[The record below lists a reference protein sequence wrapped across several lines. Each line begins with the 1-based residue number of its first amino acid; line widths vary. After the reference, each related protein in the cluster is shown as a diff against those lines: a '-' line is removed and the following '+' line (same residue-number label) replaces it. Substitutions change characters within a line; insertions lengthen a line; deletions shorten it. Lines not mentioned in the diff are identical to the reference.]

1 MSLNPFSK
9 KKKKKQ
15 QGVEKG
21 HREPIVVKFFKEKDP
36 EKHLKVSIDE
46 NAGENKA
53 DDQVNEQ
60 NVSSDGRGH
69 ARFIPN
75 DKYFTITIYAFTA
88 LVALILFAVLISN
101 ITPVIGAIK
110 HLLHVLIPFIVGGII
125 AFVLTPIVNFLDES
139 LFEKCFKIK
148 KPKVRAGLS
157 IAMTYIIFLGLITLA
172 LIKLVPEMGA
182 SISELVGKSKSV
194 YGSIM
199 NNLNALNDYFSE
211 IDFSNII
218 DAAKE
223 NLPSIL
229 TNVGDILKVSL
240 PKIFSTSYSIVQA
253 VINILLAV
261 AVSIYMVCDK
271 RRIAMASTKLVYTL
285 LKPEKAEKLIE
296 NAKESFQIFTG
307 FIIGKSID
315 SLIIGILT
323 FFILTVFQLKYSL
336 LVAVIVGVTN
346 MIPFFGPFIGA
357 IPGVLLYL
365 CIEPVDALIFVGI
378 ILAIQQFDGWILG
391 PMILGDSTGVR
402 PIWVIFGITV
412 GGAYFGFAGM
422 FLGVP
427 ITAVIVYLV
436 NKAVDK
442 KLSDKHIE
450 VQ

>member
-9 KKKKKQ
+9 KKKKK

-46 NAGENKA
+46 SADEKKA
-53 DDQVNEQ
+53 D
-60 NVSSDGRGH
+60 VSEDKTADTAEGQKH
-69 ARFIPN
+69 ARFVPN

-88 LVALILFAVLISN
+88 LVALILFAVIISN
-101 ITPVIGAIK
+101 ITPVMEAIK
-110 HLLHVLIPFIVGGII
+110 HFLHVLIPFIVGGII
-125 AFVLTPIVNFLDES
+125 AFVLTPIVNFLDEA

-148 KPKVRAGLS
+148 KPKLRAGLS
-157 IAMTYIIFLGLITLA
+157 ITLTYVVFLGLIVLA
-172 LIKLVPEMGA
+172 LIKLIPEMA
-182 SISELVGKSKSV
+182 DSVTELIGKSKSV
-194 YGSIM
+194 YSSVM
-199 NNLNALNDYFSE
+199 NNLNSLADKFPD

-218 DAAKE
+218 DKAKE
-223 NLPSIL
+223 NLPTIL
-229 TNVGDILKVSL
+229 SNVGDILKVSL
-240 PKIFSTSYSIVQA
+240 PKIFSTSYSIVQLL
-253 VINILLAV
+253 INILLAV

-271 RRIAMASTKLVYTL
+271 RRIGMAATKLVYAL

-323 FFILTVFQLKYSL
+323 FFVLTVFQLKYSL

-427 ITAVIVYLV
+427 FTAVIVYLV

>member
-53 DDQVNEQ
+53 DDQVNKQ

-199 NNLNALNDYFSE
+199 NNLNAINDYFSE

-323 FFILTVFQLKYSL
+323 FFILTIFHLKYSL

>member
-9 KKKKKQ
+9 KKKKK

-53 DDQVNEQ
+53 DDQVNKQ

-75 DKYFTITIYAFTA
+75 DKYYTITIYAFTA

-199 NNLNALNDYFSE
+199 NNLNAINDYFSE

-323 FFILTVFQLKYSL
+323 FFILTIFHLKYSL

>member
-9 KKKKKQ
+9 KKKKK

-53 DDQVNEQ
+53 DDQVNKQ

-199 NNLNALNDYFSE
+199 NNLNAINDYFSE

-323 FFILTVFQLKYSL
+323 FFILTIFHLKYSL

>member
-1 MSLNPFSK
+1 MSLNPCSK
-9 KKKKKQ
+9 KKKKK

-46 NAGENKA
+46 SADEKKA
-53 DDQVNEQ
+53 D
-60 NVSSDGRGH
+60 VSEDKTADTAEGQKH
-69 ARFIPN
+69 ARFVPN

-88 LVALILFAVLISN
+88 LVALILFAVIISN
-101 ITPVIGAIK
+101 ITPVMEAIK
-110 HLLHVLIPFIVGGII
+110 HFLHVLIPFIVGGII
-125 AFVLTPIVNFLDES
+125 AFVLTPIVNFLDEA

-148 KPKVRAGLS
+148 KPKLRAGLS
-157 IAMTYIIFLGLITLA
+157 ITLTYVVFLGLIVLA
-172 LIKLVPEMGA
+172 LIKLIPEMA
-182 SISELVGKSKSV
+182 DSVTELIGKSKSL
-194 YGSIM
+194 YGTVM
-199 NNLNALNDYFSE
+199 NNLNNLADKFPD

-218 DAAKE
+218 DKAKE
-223 NLPSIL
+223 NLPTIL
-229 TNVGDILKVSL
+229 SNVGDILKVSL
-240 PKIFSTSYSIVQA
+240 PKIFSTSYSIVQLL
-253 VINILLAV
+253 INILLAV

-271 RRIAMASTKLVYTL
+271 RRIGMAATKLVYAL

-427 ITAVIVYLV
+427 FTAVIVYLV